1 MSMTAVIGW
10 DRKRGLLANS
20 SEIAQSAAAGTKADV

>member
-1 MSMTAVIGW
+1 MTAVIGW

-20 SEIAQSAAAGTKADV
+20 SEIGQSVAAGTKADV